1 MLIDLNNETP
11 HIGVRI
17 NDKVYQIYAND
28 KTEALIDKVV
38 GHYFEQADQLDALRK
53 KLEDAANGDGKVSE
67 KDIADF
73 SNKIIKE
80 LREKL
85 IGLFDELLDEKGIG
99 KKLWESKHGSTELL
113 MSDLQ
118 TIQDALRNE
127 KAGYEK
133 RRQKMLKDKY
143 PVRNLKRYQNTRK

>member
-1 MLIDLNNETP
+1 MLIDLNNEAP

-17 NDKVYQIYAND
+17 GEKVYQIYAND
-28 KTEALIDKVV
+28 KTEALIEKVV
-38 GHYFEQADQLDALRK
+38 GYYFEQADQLENLRS
-53 KLEDAANGDGKVSE
+53 KLENATNGKGKIVE
-67 KDIADF
+67 KDITDF

-85 IGLFDELLDEKGIG
+85 IAMFDELLDEKGVG
-99 KKLWESKHGSTELL
+99 KKLWESKHGSTDLL

-127 KAGYEK
+127 KSGYEK
-133 RRQKMLKDKY
+133 RRQQMLKDKY
-143 PVRNLKRYQNTRK
+143 PVKNLKRRQNTRK